1 MASRQLSEDASVSR
15 QLSEDE
21 SVSREVWEQDLGPRG
36 LKLEVVVARVVGS
49 DGHNWLKYGQKQV
62 QRSNATRCY
71 YKCTRA
77 KTTISHVLYYCLQ
90 CYYKCSRAKTS
101 LRCPAKKTVDINC
114 RNGSDPLSPDAIQV
128 AYRCRLHNHPAPP
141 ISRPPNH
148 PTVPIY
154 GPTKRPNYRR
164 TYRPL
169 DRPMS
174 HHSNLAVSHGGAGC
188 TAASSAARLDHL
200 AAALDSPDG
209 GSHAALTYPDTHS
222 HAALDSQAAC
232 SDAALNA
239 PGADFGGPLNALGAD
254 FGGPH
259 SPPGLAGLIPVS
271 GCSTDLNYAVAVH
284 TRRSTIYEELRLLDL
299 RSQMLGEDG
308 SRRFYDAEEDST
320 DEIFSS
326 LGAISPT
333 NQGLQDLQEL
343 QELSLP
349 FSANHVG
356 LLPNFSD
363 AGLVEEEQIAGGVVV
378 GNGESLKFDLHGDG
392 EEGSLHGSPG
402 TRLAAPM
409 GHVSGAAVQGAAVP
423 GAAVPGAAVQ
433 GAAVQGA
440 AVQGAAALSG
450 CGAVTDAH
458 QFQTQKEPL
467 TQNASLT
474 DACAVSD
481 APGLQTQQ
489 DLRALQ
495 QQQQQEKQQQQQP
508 QQQQQRPSKQ
518 TDQVTALLLSLIDSF
533 LQSNNTAVQQPAPA
547 VPGILIANCPAPL
560 PATHHATLTAT
571 LPACA
576 SHPLTATTCGTL
588 RNVRKRPASATDA
601 PPPSLRV
608 TDQAYH
614 LAMFPTTSNRAM
626 FGPLHQQ
633 QAMLKPWIP
642 AAVVAFLGGDSTI
655 RVSDFAA
662 VGERKELQS
671 WLEGAA

>member
-21 SVSREVWEQDLGPRG
+21 SISREVWEQDLGPRG

-90 CYYKCSRAKTS
+90 SRLPLPTPLPLSPSPPRALLTRCYYKCSRAKTS

-154 GPTKRPNYRR
+154 SPTKRPNYRR

-222 HAALDSQAAC
+222 HAALTYPDTHSHAALTYPDTHSHAALDSQAAC

-254 FGGPH
+254 FGGPVNALP

-271 GCSTDLNYAVAVH
+271 GCSTDLNSAVAVH

-308 SRRFYDAEEDST
+308 SRRFYDPEEDST

-326 LGAISPT
+326 LGAILPT

-392 EEGSLHGSPG
+392 EEGSLHGSTG
-402 TRLAAPM
+402 TRFAAPM

-423 GAAVPGAAVQ
+423 GAAVL

-450 CGAVTDAH
+450 CGAVSDAH

-474 DACAVSD
+474 DACAECAEATRLSH
-481 APGLQTQQ
+481 GC
-489 DLRALQ
+489 
-495 QQQQQEKQQQQQP
+495 
-508 QQQQQRPSKQ
+508 
-518 TDQVTALLLSLIDSF
+518 TASLS
-533 LQSNNTAVQQPAPA
+533 P
-547 VPGILIANCPAPL
+547 C
-560 PATHHATLTAT
+560 H
-571 LPACA
+571 
-576 SHPLTATTCGTL
+576 
-588 RNVRKRPASATDA
+588 
-601 PPPSLRV
+601 
-608 TDQAYH
+608 
-614 LAMFPTTSNRAM
+614 
-626 FGPLHQQ
+626 
-633 QAMLKPWIP
+633 
-642 AAVVAFLGGDSTI
+642 
-655 RVSDFAA
+655 
-662 VGERKELQS
+662 
-671 WLEGAA
+671 